1 MPCLCLRDPSNNIS
15 PNTLFFETTG
25 WAGSVCILTAY
36 LHKWNEPTDF
46 TLNIVGSGC
55 LLAICL
61 KKKVYQPALINFIW
75 SIGSIYKYITAD
87 AEKPP
92 I

>member
-1 MPCLCLRDPSNNIS
+1 MPCLCLRDPSNNRS

-36 LHKWNEPTDF
+36 LHKREESTDF
-46 TLNIVGSGC
+46 ALNLAGSCC

-61 KKKVYQPALINFIW
+61 KKKVYQPATINLIW
-75 SIGSIYKYITAD
+75 SIGSVYKYIIAD
-87 AEKPP
+87 ADKSP